1 MTGEEMVIAII
12 AIGSGAAII
21 LTAMT
26 SVFKIVNKWMDRKS
40 GSHNLNE
47 KFFEDYIQF
56 KKQVFQ
62 RLDSIEQKSI
72 TNTLQVPSREK
83 NQEHLQ
89 QPDAEIMKESSRL
102 KNMLGEKK

>member
-1 MTGEEMVIAII
+1 MTGEEMVVAII
-12 AIGSGAAII
+12 AIGSGAAIL

-26 SVFKIVNKWMDRKS
+26 SVFKIVDKWIDRKS
-40 GSHNLNE
+40 GSNALNE

-62 RLDSIEQKSI
+62 RLDALDQKKSTDSLHI
-72 TNTLQVPSREK
+72 PAQSK
-83 NQEHLQ
+83 KQESLQ
-89 QPDAEIMKESSRL
+89 QPDIDSNKETTRL